1 MFLEQIGANARVRE
15 LFQQRE
21 AEGVE
26 LGRVCFA
33 ARELYR
39 VFFENG
45 ESEAAP
51 AGSLRWEG
59 ALPAVGDWVA
69 ARRVNPEFALI
80 ESVLP
85 RRTKFS
91 RRAAGDALVEQV
103 IAANIDL
110 GVIVCGLDG
119 DFNLRRLERYL
130 VLATASGAEP
140 VVVLNKADL
149 CIAPEQRVEAA
160 ALVAGPAP
168 LIVLSARE
176 TVEPLRILLRDRTA
190 ALLGSSGVGK
200 STIVNKLLDEERQA
214 TAAVRAEDSRG
225 RHTTTSRM
233 LIPLPQGGAIIDN
246 PGMREL
252 QLWPTGEPLEEV
264 FPEVSVL
271 ADRCRFGDCTHSTE
285 PDCAVRAAL
294 ESQELDLSR
303 WRSYR
308 KLQAESRHQQTEQDA
323 LAKADK
329 KKKWKIIHKAMRRNP
344 KDSRWT

>member
-1 MFLEQIGANARVRE
+1 MFLEQIGADARVRE
-15 LFQQRE
+15 LFRALE
-21 AEGVE
+21 TAGVE

-33 ARELYR
+33 AREQYR
-39 VFFENG
+39 IFFENG

-51 AGSLRWEG
+51 SGTLRWDG

-91 RRAAGDALVEQV
+91 RRAAGDALSEQV

-110 GVIVCGLDG
+110 AVIVCGLDH

-130 VLATASGAEP
+130 VLVKTSGAEP

-149 CIAPEQRVEAA
+149 CLETKQRAEAA
-160 ALVAGPAP
+160 ALVAAPAP
-168 LIVLSARE
+168 LIVLSAHE
-176 TVEPLRILLRDRTA
+176 TVEPLRILLRKRTV

-200 STIVNKLLDEERQA
+200 STIVNQLLNEERQA
-214 TAAVRAEDSRG
+214 TGAVRTDDSRG

-233 LIPLPQGGAIIDN
+233 LIPMPGGGAIIDN

-252 QLWPTGEPLEEV
+252 QLWATGESLGEV
-264 FPEVSVL
+264 FQDVSVL
-271 ADRCRFGDCTHSTE
+271 AEGCRFGNCTHTTE

-294 ESQELDLSR
+294 ESNDLDLSR
-303 WRSYR
+303 WQSYR
-308 KLQAESRHQQTEQDA
+308 KLQAESRYQQTEQDV

-329 KKKWKIIHKAMRRNP
+329 KRKWKTIHKAMRRHP

>member
-1 MFLEQIGANARVRE
+1 MFLEQIGADARVRG
-15 LFQQRE
+15 LFRPLE

-33 ARELYR
+33 VREQYR
-39 VFFENG
+39 VFFESG
-45 ESEAAP
+45 EYEAEP
-51 AGSLRWEG
+51 SGSLRWEG

-91 RRAAGDALVEQV
+91 RRAAGDALTEQV

-110 GVIVCGLDG
+110 AVIVCGLDG

-130 VLATASGAEP
+130 VLVKTSGAEP
-140 VVVLNKADL
+140 VFVLNKADL
-149 CIAPEQRVEAA
+149 CHAPERSAEAA
-160 ALVAGPAP
+160 ALVVAPAP
-168 LIVLSARE
+168 LIVLTAHE
-176 TVEPLRILLRDRTA
+176 TVEPLRILIRKRTV

-200 STIVNKLLDEERQA
+200 STIVNQLLHEERQA
-214 TAAVRAEDSRG
+214 TAAVRTTDSRG

-233 LIPLPQGGAIIDN
+233 LIPLPGGGAIIDN

-252 QLWPTGEPLEEV
+252 QLWAPGESLSEV
-264 FPEVSVL
+264 FPDVRAL
-271 ADRCRFGDCTHSTE
+271 AERCRFGDCTHTSE
-285 PDCAVRAAL
+285 PGCAVREAL
-294 ESQELDLSR
+294 ENNNLDLSR

-323 LAKADK
+323 LAKANK
-329 KKKWKIIHKAMRRNP
+329 KKQWKNIHKAMRRHP

>member
-1 MFLEQIGANARVRE
+1 MFLEQIGANARVRG
-15 LFQQRE
+15 LFRPRE
-21 AEGVE
+21 VEGVE

-33 ARELYR
+33 AREQYR
-39 VFFENG
+39 IFFENG

-91 RRAAGDALVEQV
+91 RRAAGEVFAEQV

-110 GVIVCGLDG
+110 AVIVCGLDS

-130 VLATASGAEP
+130 VLVKASGAEP

-149 CIAPEQRVEAA
+149 CLAPEQRAEAA
-160 ALVAGPAP
+160 ALVVAPAP
-168 LIVLSARE
+168 LIVLSAHE
-176 TVEPLRILLRDRTA
+176 TVEPLRILVRQRTV

-200 STIVNKLLDEERQA
+200 STVVNQLLHEERQA
-214 TAAVRAEDSRG
+214 TAAVRAADSRG

-233 LIPLPQGGAIIDN
+233 LIPLPGGGAVIDN

-252 QLWPTGEPLEEV
+252 QLWATGESLGEV
-264 FPEVSVL
+264 FGDVRAL
-271 ADRCRFGDCTHSTE
+271 AERCRFGDCTHSTE

-294 ESQELDLSR
+294 ENNGLDLSR
-303 WRSYR
+303 WRSYQ
-308 KLQAESRHQQTEQDA
+308 KLRAESRHQQTEQDV
-323 LAKADK
+323 LAKANQ
-329 KKKWKIIHKAMRRNP
+329 KKKWKTNHKAMRRHP